1 MQRSLLSLAEEPK
14 GQFRTIHKLTTS
26 EQSRLRSRPE
36 SSRGQVVMWKL
47 SPLPRDLLAGKN
59 VSAIGLGRHSHSAQ
73 VLPYV
78 RLETFQICLEWVH
91 HEHHTSKTLSPVL
104 LLEIKLMSPSPPAL
118 LLYLNQF
125 RTQQGR
131 RDCYGLTSPNKATS
145 DEEPRTHSDFIL
157 PH

>member
-26 EQSRLRSRPE
+26 EQSGLRSRPE
-36 SSRGQVVMWKL
+36 SSRGQVVTWKL

-78 RLETFQICLEWVH
+78 RLETFQSPVLH
-91 HEHHTSKTLSPVL
+91 HEPHTSKTLSPVL

-131 RDCYGLTSPNKATS
+131 RDCHGLTSPNKATS

-157 PH
+157 LH